1 MDGAAWAAN
10 FAKRLQMAIT
20 YTDPDL
26 LSMGLLIIRLI
37 FGLVMA
43 AHGAQKL
50 FGWFGGYGLA
60 GTGGF
65 FEKLGFRPGRVFAAA
80 AALAEF
86 VGGLLFA
93 LGFLGPIGPMLII
106 ADMLVASISVHWRNG
121 LFATTNGV
129 EVPLLYAT
137 AAVGIALIGFGKY
150 SLDDALGLVT
160 IWTPG
165 LIGTALAVGVL
176 GGIANL
182 VLRRSPPTTPT
193 V

>member
-1 MDGAAWAAN
+1 
-10 FAKRLQMAIT
+10 MAIT

-26 LSMGLLIIRLI
+26 LSMGLLIIRVI
-37 FGLVMA
+37 FGLTMA

-50 FGWFGGYGLA
+50 FGWFGGYGLV
-60 GTGGF
+60 GTSGF
-65 FEKLGFRPGRVFAAA
+65 FEKLGFRPGRLFATFAA
-80 AALAEF
+80 LGEF
-86 VGGLLFA
+86 FGGLLFT
-93 LGFLGPIGPMLII
+93 LGLLGPVGPMVII

-137 AAVGIALIGFGKY
+137 AAVGIALIGFGRY
-150 SLDDALGLVT
+150 SLDDALGLATV
-160 IWTPG
+160 WTPG
-165 LIGTALAVGVL
+165 LIATALVVGVL

-182 VLRRSPPTTPT
+182 MLRRSPPTTPT

>member
-1 MDGAAWAAN
+1 
-10 FAKRLQMAIT
+10 MAIT

-65 FEKLGFRPGRVFAAA
+65 FETLGFRPGRTFAAV
-80 AALAEF
+80 AALGEF
-86 VGGLLFA
+86 FGGLLFA
-93 LGFLGPIGPMLII
+93 LGFLGPVGPMIII

-137 AAVGIALIGFGKY
+137 AAVGVALIGFGKY

-182 VLRRSPPTTPT
+182 MFRRSPPTTPT